1 MSRGSSA
8 GFDRHITIFSPEG
21 RLYQVEYAFK
31 AINQGG
37 LTSVAVRG
45 KDSAVVVTQKK
56 VPDKLLDAGTV
67 THLFQLTEDIG
78 CVMTGMI
85 ADSRSQVQR
94 ARYEAAVWKYNYGYE
109 IPIDML
115 CKRIADISQVYT
127 QSAEMRPLGCS
138 MILIGYDQEIG
149 PQVYKTDP
157 AGYFCGFKATTA
169 GVKQLEANSFLEKKI
184 KRKQDFTYN
193 EAIEI
198 AITCLSTVL
207 SADFKAS
214 EIEVGVV
221 TKENPHF
228 KILTE
233 EEIDVHLVAIAEKD

>member
-56 VPDKLLDAGTV
+56 VPDKLLDASTV

-85 ADSRSQVQR
+85 ADSRNQVQR
-94 ARYEAAVWKYNYGYE
+94 ARYEAAKWKYNYGYE
-109 IPIDML
+109 IPLDML
-115 CKRIADISQVYT
+115 CKRIADVSQVYT

-138 MILIGYDQEIG
+138 MILIGYDQENG
-149 PQVYKTDP
+149 PLVYKTDP

-184 KRKQDFTYN
+184 KRKQDFTFN
-193 EAIEI
+193 EAVEI

-214 EIEVGVV
+214 EIEVGAV
-221 TKENPHF
+221 TKANPHF

>member
-37 LTSVAVRG
+37 LTSVAMRG
-45 KDSAVVVTQKK
+45 KDCAVVVTQRK
-56 VPDKLLDAGTV
+56 VPDKLLDADTV
-67 THLFQLTEDIG
+67 SHLFQLTENIG

-94 ARYEAAVWKYNYGYE
+94 ARYEAAKWKYTYGYE

-127 QSAEMRPLGCS
+127 QRAEMRPLGCC
-138 MILIGYDQEIG
+138 MILIGFDEETG
-149 PQVYKTDP
+149 PQVFKTDP
-157 AGYFCGFKATTA
+157 AGYFCGYKATAA
-169 GVKQLEANSFLEKKI
+169 GVKQLEASSFLEKKV
-184 KRKQDFTYN
+184 KKKQDFSYN
-193 EAIEI
+193 EAVEV

-214 EIEVGVV
+214 EIEVGIV
-221 TKENPHF
+221 TKDQPKF
-228 KILTE
+228 RKLTE
-233 EEIDVHLVAIAEKD
+233 EEIDTHLAALAEKD